1 MIVMVLIQ
9 DHSVEHVSKHW
20 TKHLL
25 TNSRQDQ
32 TSLRSTLST
41 AFHQLKV
48 APQFKFG
55 AIPIPD
61 SGNRNPIP
69 GFRIPEFLREFG
81 RKSVRILG
89 NLKIRQI
96 CGDSGLISATFGR
109 NLTKFWQ
116 I

>member
-61 SGNRNPIP
+61 SESDSGNRNPIP
-69 GFRIPEFLREFG
+69 GFRIPEFPLEFG
-81 RKSVRILG
+81 NPVAFSEI
-89 NLKIRQI
+89 
-96 CGDSGLISATFGR
+96 
-109 NLTKFWQ
+109 
-116 I
+116 